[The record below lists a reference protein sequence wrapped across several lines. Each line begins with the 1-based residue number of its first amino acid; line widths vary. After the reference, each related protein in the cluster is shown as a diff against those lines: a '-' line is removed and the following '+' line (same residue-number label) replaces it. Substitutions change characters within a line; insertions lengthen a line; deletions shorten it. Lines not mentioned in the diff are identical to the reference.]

1 MPEQLGPRLSGRGSA
16 TFSQRL
22 NDLQNNAALRDL
34 MAHENACRNVFSGG
48 LSGGISS
55 RLLD

>member
-1 MPEQLGPRLSGRGSA
+1 MPEQLGPRLSGQGSA

-22 NDLQNNAALRDL
+22 DDLQNDAALRDS
-34 MAHENACRNVFSGG
+34 MARENARRNMFSGG

>member
-1 MPEQLGPRLSGRGSA
+1 MPEQLGPRLSGQGST

-22 NDLQNNAALRDL
+22 DDLQNNAALRDL
-34 MAHENACRNVFSGG
+34 MAHENTRRNMFSGG